1 MHTHVVVNPQE
12 YLSVTLFG
20 SRMAAPHPPP
30 TPAQPYTSVSKSDG
44 EASEADLLVTKTTPD
59 HLRKS
64 EW

>member
-1 MHTHVVVNPQE
+1 
-12 YLSVTLFG
+12 
-20 SRMAAPHPPP
+20 MAAPHPPP